1 MCVTR
6 SSGLARVTRRRSAL
20 LLGGSSGLVFASRS
34 VGAAR
39 HQRLQPQSPLTPCL
53 LSGAGARGIQG
64 PCSLQHEAG
73 AGAGQRAGVRGAEE
87 DLGLGSGHGLH
98 AQVPAEE
105 DRRVLTAGLPDLT
118 ARARLA
124 RSARWEAG
132 LETAKLF
139 IAKEFLS
146 TVTLK

>member
-1 MCVTR
+1 MR
-6 SSGLARVTRRRSAL
+6 QRAGLPGVLAWDLHPGSHGPHQGARL
-20 LLGGSSGLVFASRS
+20 
-34 VGAAR
+34 
-39 HQRLQPQSPLTPCL
+39 LQPRR
-53 LSGAGARGIQG
+53 ARGIQG

-124 RSARWEAG
+124 WSSYWEAG